1 MVNTGTVSRN
11 DSNYAENLFGVYL
24 YTLVN
29 KHIRLMAGKFYT
41 VLEDDD
47 IDDLV
52 HDAWFKVIEA
62 CITERLKHLMKC
74 CRIKAL
80 ESAHLNS
87 SQPR

>member
-1 MVNTGTVSRN
+1 MVNTRTVSRN
-11 DSNYAENLFGVYL
+11 DSNYAENLFGDYL

-52 HDAWFKVIEA
+52 HDAWF
-62 CITERLKHLMKC
+62 
-74 CRIKAL
+74 
-80 ESAHLNS
+80 
-87 SQPR
+87 